1 MMKTLTIIIVLFL
14 DSILLWAQNE
24 PQVNNHF
31 IYDGEQIIQME
42 KQVLESCDFLLNTP
56 VNKKDENRIIASQ
69 FMIKWMENTPDYSF
83 SIDEN
88 VYKLIKGSTVMLNV
102 YLASLVKATLDNV
115 NPYENEKEVI
125 LNCINTFLD
134 YCSAP
139 KNKLKLNKGIRKMLE
154 ARDSGTLTDYLAVK

>member
-139 KNKLKLNKGIRKMLE
+139 KNKLKLNKGIKKMLE